1 MQIGDACDFQV
12 HDKMMF
18 DSPLVATGVLKIQHR
33 VGFSDS
39 DHSQSLSSEGG
50 QTSNQRTNATPGLL
64 LGIHSSFQSAI
75 THQLQIASKGEVVSQ
90 DVVRFLYGD
99 FSLLAPTEETWI
111 VIPINIFFMSSL
123 QS

>member
-18 DSPLVATGVLKIQHR
+18 VISPLVATGVLKIQHR

-75 THQLQIASKGEVVSQ
+75 THQLQIASKGEAVSQ
-90 DVVRFLYGD
+90 DVVRFLYGY
-99 FSLLAPTEETWI
+99 FLAPAEENWI
-111 VIPINIFFMSSL
+111 DIPINIFLMSSL